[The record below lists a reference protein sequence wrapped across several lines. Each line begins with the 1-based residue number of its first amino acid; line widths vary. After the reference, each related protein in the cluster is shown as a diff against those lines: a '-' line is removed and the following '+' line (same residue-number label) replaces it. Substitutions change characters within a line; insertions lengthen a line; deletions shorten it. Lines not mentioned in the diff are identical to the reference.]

1 MLYTYT
7 ILIYFLFLDISE
19 ILKKEPS
26 ITDVLGL
33 LTDIKHEWKKIGWA
47 LEVGRGVLGRC
58 THNNENDGHKLTTVI
73 ESWVDTMVTD
83 VTWETIIAAVEGP
96 IVNHKSTAVKIRD
109 FLAKP
114 DVHAKYLRKK
124 DFSRL

>member
-1 MLYTYT
+1 MGG
-7 ILIYFLFLDISE
+7 
-19 ILKKEPS
+19 
-26 ITDVLGL
+26 DVLGS
-33 LTDIKHEWKKIGWA
+33 
-47 LEVGRGVLGRC
+47 C
-58 THNNENDGHKLTTVI
+58 THNNKDDGTKLDTVI
-73 ESWVDTMVTD
+73 ESWLNTMVTN
-83 VTWETIIAAVEGP
+83 VTWETVIAAVEGP

>member
-1 MLYTYT
+1 MP
-7 ILIYFLFLDISE
+7 ILFYHILLLVDISE

-26 ITDVLGL
+26 ITDLLGL
-33 LTDIKHEWKKIGWA
+33 LTDIKHKWNEIGWA
-47 LEVGRGVLGRC
+47 LEVGRGVLGSC
-58 THNNENDGHKLTTVI
+58 TNSYEEDGNKLATVL

-83 VTWETIIAAVEGP
+83 VTWETVIAAVEGP
-96 IVNHKSTAVKIRD
+96 IVNHKSTSVRIRD

>member
-1 MLYTYT
+1 M
-7 ILIYFLFLDISE
+7 
-19 ILKKEPS
+19 
-26 ITDVLGL
+26 
-33 LTDIKHEWKKIGWA
+33 
-47 LEVGRGVLGRC
+47 GRGVLGSC
-58 THNNENDGHKLTTVI
+58 THSYEDDGNKLSTVI

-83 VTWETIIAAVEGP
+83 VTWETVIAAVEGP

-109 FLAKP
+109 FLANP

>member
-1 MLYTYT
+1 M
-7 ILIYFLFLDISE
+7 
-19 ILKKEPS
+19 KKEPS
-26 ITDVLGL
+26 IPDLLGQ
-33 LTDIKHEWKKIGWA
+33 LTDIKYEWKKIGWA
-47 LEVGRGVLGRC
+47 LEVRRGVLGSC
-58 THNNENDGHKLTTVI
+58 SCSSKGDDNILSTVI

-83 VTWETIIAAVEGP
+83 VTWETVIAAVEGP

-124 DFSRL
+124 DFFRV